1 MLNIFFS
8 VVENVLIKDYFD
20 YYLTYVKALRLKCKE
35 QVKNDDISSEFSLL
49 SYFIMRFEKL
59 FWTE

>member
-49 SYFIMRFEKL
+49 NYFIMRFEKL

>member
-20 YYLTYVKALRLKCKE
+20 YYLTYVKALRLKCKK